1 MIRQILGKTGLEVSA
16 VAYGGIV
23 STSEEQHDS
32 NRYVAW
38 AIEQGINYFDVAP
51 SYGDAELKLGESLKP
66 YRSKVYL
73 ACKTTQ
79 RNAVDAQREFEQSL
93 KNLHTEYF
101 DVYQL
106 HSLSTMEDLETA
118 FSPSG
123 VMQFVLEAK
132 EKGLIRNLGF
142 SSHSEEVALQL
153 LERFD
158 FDTVMFP
165 FNWHLHLSERIGE
178 RLALKARERKMG
190 IIGIKSLVQRAWT
203 SKEERKQSPYPKS
216 WCKPIE
222 ETQIEFGQA
231 AMRYALSLGPQMLI
245 PPGNFASFQFEV
257 ENIEACIQN
266 PLGPEDMAILKTELE
281 KVKGQTFFSKDG
293 KML

>member
-1 MIRQILGKTGLEVSA
+1 MIRNILGRTGLEVSA
-16 VAYGGIV
+16 IAYGGIV
-23 STSEEQHDS
+23 SSAEEQHDS

-38 AIEQGINYFDVAP
+38 AIDQGINYFDVAP

-79 RNAVDAQREFEQSL
+79 RKAVDAQHEFEQSL
-93 KNLHTEYF
+93 KNLHTDYF

-106 HSLSTMEDLETA
+106 HSLSTVEDLETA
-118 FSPSG
+118 FAPGG
-123 VMQFVLEAK
+123 VMEFVLKAK
-132 EKGLIRNLGF
+132 EKGQIRKLGF
-142 SSHSEEVALQL
+142 SSHCEDVALQL
-153 LERFD
+153 LEKYD

-165 FNWHLHLSERIGE
+165 LNWHLHLSEHIGE
-178 RLALKARERKMG
+178 RLSRKASERKMG
-190 IIGIKSLVQRAWT
+190 IIGIKSLVERAWT
-203 SKEERKQSPYPKS
+203 SKDERNQSEYPKS

-222 ETQIEFGQA
+222 EIQVEFGQA

-245 PPGNFASFQFEV
+245 PPGNFASFRFEV
-257 ENIEACIQN
+257 ENIEACLN
-266 PLGPEDMAILKTELE
+266 RPLGPEDMAILRVELE
-281 KVKGQTFFSKDG
+281 KVRGQSFFSLSG

>member
-79 RNAVDAQREFEQSL
+79 RKAVDAKREFEQSL

-118 FSPSG
+118 FSPGG

-142 SSHSEEVALQL
+142 SSHSEEVA
-153 LERFD
+153 
-158 FDTVMFP
+158 
-165 FNWHLHLSERIGE
+165 
-178 RLALKARERKMG
+178 
-190 IIGIKSLVQRAWT
+190 
-203 SKEERKQSPYPKS
+203 
-216 WCKPIE
+216 
-222 ETQIEFGQA
+222 
-231 AMRYALSLGPQMLI
+231 
-245 PPGNFASFQFEV
+245 
-257 ENIEACIQN
+257 
-266 PLGPEDMAILKTELE
+266 
-281 KVKGQTFFSKDG
+281 
-293 KML
+293 